1 MDVIPDAATRWQSMS
16 LSKPRHQTQNLK
28 VFILANISH
37 YFFNILIFL
46 ADLSSLLRDSTVIE
60 EEERQGSSSDSST
73 CLVGT
78 TTQGLDGTAPQKG
91 EIFNVE
97 KGRMFCAET
106 KKMYRF
112 SVWLLRLWSAII
124 HREAS
129 GLWVSEQRSFV
140 NIVQRCSSCYGNI
153 FSLHYCWRWLEVS
166 DWVGFGESSP

>member
-1 MDVIPDAATRWQSMS
+1 MS

-28 VFILANISH
+28 VFILANINH
-37 YFFNILIFL
+37 YFFNILIYL

-97 KGRMFCAET
+97 KGRMFCPET
-106 KKMYRF
+106 KECTDF
-112 SVWLLRLWSAII
+112 LFGCFDCDQLSSIDG
-124 HREAS
+124 HQAS
-129 GLWVSEQRSFV
+129 
-140 NIVQRCSSCYGNI
+140 
-153 FSLHYCWRWLEVS
+153 
-166 DWVGFGESSP
+166 ESGSKGPL